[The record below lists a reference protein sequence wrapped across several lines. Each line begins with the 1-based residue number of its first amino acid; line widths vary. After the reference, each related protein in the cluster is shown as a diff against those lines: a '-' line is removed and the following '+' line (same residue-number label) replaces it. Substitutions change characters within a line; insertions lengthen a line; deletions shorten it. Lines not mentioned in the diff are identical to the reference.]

1 MQIRKNALKTLIDDY
16 KKIRADTDIK
26 NISEQT
32 IRSWI
37 DDFLKIFGWDDK
49 DTSSIIQEKQLSLIE
64 KDKLIRINSTL
75 K

>member
-37 DDFLKIFGWDDK
+37 DDFLKIFGWD
-49 DTSSIIQEKQLSLIE
+49 T
-64 KDKLIRINSTL
+64 
-75 K
+75 